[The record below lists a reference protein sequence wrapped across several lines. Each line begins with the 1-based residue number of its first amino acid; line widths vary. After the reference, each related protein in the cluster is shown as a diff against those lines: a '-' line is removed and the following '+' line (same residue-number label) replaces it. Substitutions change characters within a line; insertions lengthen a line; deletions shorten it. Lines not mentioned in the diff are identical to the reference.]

1 MKILHTSDWHL
12 GQKFLYKDREA
23 EHQLALHLLVELIF
37 QEQIEGLIVAGDIF
51 DISNPPNYARRLY
64 YNFLTALLKSP
75 CRHIL
80 ITGGNHDSPAMLD
93 APKELLAALNVHVV
107 GAATDPIEK
116 EIIEWKN
123 NQNELE
129 AVIAAV
135 PFLRDG
141 DLRFSVAGE
150 SGYER
155 VERVRE
161 GILKHYHHLGNIIK
175 EKYAKYNIPIIT
187 TGHLYIKGALASEKQ
202 DNIYIGDKENMD
214 AAQFP
219 EVFDYVALGH
229 IHRAQAFGK
238 AQRVRYSGSLIPLSF
253 SETKDDKSVYILDFQ
268 GKKLEK
274 ITTIPVPVF
283 RRLKTIEGTL
293 QEVEEALKRF
303 DSKGNREL
311 TPWVE
316 VIVHTDCII
325 PQLDVHLQELTKDM
339 NLELMK
345 IRLNY
350 NHHALDAQIEE
361 VDLKDLDQLE
371 VFYKKCESYGA
382 PPDEMEELTT
392 AFLELRHWMNEQEVL

>member
-12 GQKFLYKDREA
+12 GQKLLYNDREE
-23 EHQLALHLLVELIF
+23 EHRLALQWLAELIHR
-37 QEQIEGLIVAGDIF
+37 EQVTGLVVAGDIF

-64 YNFLTALLKSP
+64 YNFLTALLTSP
-75 CRHIL
+75 CRQIVL
-80 ITGGNHDSPAMLD
+80 VGGNHDSPAMLD

-107 GAATDPIEK
+107 GAATEPIDNA
-116 EIIEWKN
+116 IIEWRN
-123 NQNELE
+123 SDGQLE

-155 VERVRE
+155 VERVRA
-161 GILKHYHHLGNIIK
+161 GILRHYQTLGDIIK
-175 EKYAKYNIPIIT
+175 NKYKKLNIPIIA
-187 TGHLYIKGALASEKQ
+187 TGHLYIKGALASDKQ
-202 DNIYIGDKENMD
+202 DNIYIGDKENID

-238 AQRVRYSGSLIPLSF
+238 DQRVRYAGSLIPLSF

-268 GKKLEK
+268 GKKIEK
-274 ITTIPVPVF
+274 IETISVPTF

-293 QEVEEALKRF
+293 AEVEAALQHF

-311 TPWVE
+311 IPWVE
-316 VIVHTDCII
+316 VIVHTDRMI
-325 PQLDVHLQELTKDM
+325 PQLDVYLQEFTKNM
-339 NLELMK
+339 QLELMK
-345 IRLNY
+345 IRLHH
-350 NHHALDAQIEE
+350 NHHALDGQIEAT
-361 VDLKDLDQLE
+361 DLSTLE
-371 VFYKKCESYGA
+371 VTDVFQKKCASYGA
-382 PPDEMEELTT
+382 PPEDMEELLAT
-392 AFLELRHWMNEQEVL
+392 FLELKEWMNAMD